1 MTLTGLHRDHVY
13 FERAHSFAPILQ
25 RRRYFSWAR
34 QPIKTDGQRCLQYA
48 VWALASCVS
57 AQSEHYR
64 PLLHATACRIIGE
77 LESRTPSPDQIE
89 IEHAQALVLLLIHDF
104 LKGVFHQGWL
114 GAAKCFRLLQFMRLY
129 EIDSPQNVALRQAAP
144 NCEDVIRTEEMRRAF
159 WIAYSIDRFVNLK
172 SDRPLTFQESVV
184 SLRTLLTRL
193 EQMTDDCLLDL
204 GTTSRSRRAIPE
216 RELFGT

>member
-1 MTLTGLHRDHVY
+1 MCAHRDHVY

-34 QPIKTDGQRCLQYA
+34 KPIKTESQKALQYA

-64 PLLHATACRIIGE
+64 PLLYATACRIIGE
-77 LESRTPSPDQIE
+77 LEAKNPTPDQIE

-129 EIDSPQNVALRQAAP
+129 EIDSPQNVALRLATP
-144 NCEDVIRTEEMRRAF
+144 NGESIIHTEEMRRAF

-172 SDRPLTFQESVV
+172 SNRPLTLQESAV
-184 SLRTLLTRL
+184 SFHTLTTSVLNHL
-193 EQMTDDCLLDL
+193 EQIADNYLLDL
-204 GTTSRSRRAIPE
+204 GTTSRTR
-216 RELFGT
+216 